1 MKHAIKACLVTK
13 AVIPNSHQYSQRIIH
28 QWIMLTFLWLILSI
42 ILCVSSAHAEEPIHF
57 TSAEILS
64 TPAIGYKPPPY
75 TVNDKDFKG
84 TWQSVSLPHALRPAI
99 IPKLIDDSQ
108 LNLPTIVTWY
118 RLHVPKL
125 LANSYPRFIYI
136 PRWKTDGRIAVYG
149 DSHIIYQSHANMS
162 WNGWNI
168 PLWIP
173 LEETAGATTPNVIL
187 IRIERPRSSGG
198 GISSI
203 WLGEDAQISWRYH
216 IRDVLQVQLP
226 FMSSAAFL
234 AVGIFSLFV
243 WLKQRNEWLYILF
256 FCVSLVAYLRSMHYF
271 LGTESLPM
279 SDAWF
284 SWLTINS
291 LFWLEALVHV
301 FLNYLHGRPQR
312 WLNWLIA
319 ATTLCFSVLTLPLLP
334 ILKDVYSIAT
344 PAYILLLIM
353 GISISLVGWKNSK
366 LSKSNDGLMLAGWGV
381 VGMMFGIYD
390 LLLVNNYIS
399 VESIYLGPYTN
410 ISAFLIFMIILF
422 RRYIGAIN
430 TIKQQNNNLENLLQA
445 QSSELQKNYLQLRK
459 IEQRQL
465 LAQERQRMMQDMHD
479 GLGSTLIS
487 ALRVVEHGNIS
498 EIVISEILKDCIDDL
513 KLAIDSMESLEA
525 DLLLLLATLR
535 YRIGPRLESSG
546 IKLLWEIKDVPPL
559 DWLDSNNALHILRIL
574 QEAFTNIIKHTF
586 STEIRAITRV
596 ENSYAVVSI
605 IDNGQGFDV
614 DTALKNGGRGLANQM
629 RRAEAIGAKVEW
641 NANSMGTCF
650 TLYLPIQQ
658 MKSSKILG
666 NIG

>member
-1 MKHAIKACLVTK
+1 MTE
-13 AVIPNSHQYSQRIIH
+13 AVIPNPHQYTYRNNH
-28 QWIMLTFLWLILSI
+28 QWLLLAVQWLMLSMILH
-42 ILCVSSAHAEEPIHF
+42 LSSAHADEPLHF

-64 TPAIGYKPPPY
+64 TPGIGYKPPPY
-75 TVNDKDFKG
+75 TVNDVDFDR
-84 TWQSVSLPHALRPAI
+84 TWQSVSLPHALIPAL
-99 IPKLIDDSQ
+99 IPKLIDDGQ

-125 LANSYPRFIYI
+125 RATNHPRFIYI

-149 DSHIIYQSHANMS
+149 DSHILYQSHANMA

-173 LEETAGATTPNVIL
+173 LEETAGTTTPKVIL

-203 WLGEDAQISWRYH
+203 WLGEAAQISWRYH
-216 IRDVLQVQLP
+216 VRDVLQVQLP

-234 AVGIFSLFV
+234 AVGIFSLLV
-243 WLKQRNEWLYILF
+243 WIKQRNEWLYGLF

-271 LGTESLPM
+271 LGSEPLPI

-291 LFWLEALVHV
+291 LFWLIALVHV
-301 FLNYLHGRPQR
+301 FLSYLHGRPRR
-312 WLNWLIA
+312 WLSWIIA
-319 ATTLCFSVLTLPLLP
+319 IITLCFGVLTLPLLS
-334 ILKDVYSIAT
+334 ILQNAYAIAS

-353 GISISLVGWKNSK
+353 GTSISLVGWKNSR

-381 VGMMFGIYD
+381 IGMAFGIYD

-399 VESIYLGPYTN
+399 IESIYLGPYTN

-422 RRYIGAIN
+422 RRYIGATN

-445 QSSELQKNYLQLRK
+445 QSAELQKSYHRLRE
-459 IEQRQL
+459 IEQRQM

-498 EIVISEILKDCIDDL
+498 EIVITEILKDCIDDL
-513 KLAIDSMESLEA
+513 KLAIDSMEPLEA

-546 IKLLWEIKDVPPL
+546 IKLRWEIKDVPPL
-559 DWLDSNNALHILRIL
+559 DWLDPNKALHILRIL
-574 QEAFTNIIKHTF
+574 QEAFTNIIKHTHA
-586 STEIRAITRV
+586 TEIRAVTGV
-596 ENSYAVVSI
+596 ERGYAVVTI
-605 IDNGQGFDV
+605 TDNGQGFNV
-614 DTALKNGGRGLANQM
+614 EAALKSGGRGLSNQM
-629 RRAEAIGAKVEW
+629 RRAEAIGAKVKW
-641 NANSMGTCF
+641 DANSMGTRF
-650 TLYLPIQQ
+650 TLYLPIQH
-658 MKSSKILG
+658 MKPSESLG
-666 NIG
+666 STS

>member
-1 MKHAIKACLVTK
+1 MTEAI
-13 AVIPNSHQYSQRIIH
+13 IPNLYQYTYRNNH
-28 QWIMLTFLWLILSI
+28 RWLLLTVQWLMLSM
-42 ILCVSSAHAEEPIHF
+42 ILCLSSAHADEPLHF

-64 TPAIGYKPPPY
+64 TPGIGYKPPPY
-75 TVNDKDFKG
+75 TVSDVDFDG
-84 TWQSVSLPHALRPAI
+84 TWQSVSLPHALIPAL
-99 IPKLIDDSQ
+99 IPKLIDDGQ

-125 LANSYPRFIYI
+125 LATNHPRFIYI

-149 DSHIIYQSHANMS
+149 DSHILYQSHANMA

-173 LEETAGATTPNVIL
+173 LEETAGTTTPKVIL

-203 WLGEDAQISWRYH
+203 WLGEAAQISWRYH
-216 IRDVLQVQLP
+216 VRDVLQVQLP

-234 AVGIFSLFV
+234 AVGIFSLLV
-243 WLKQRNEWLYILF
+243 WIKQRNEWLYGLF
-256 FCVSLVAYLRSMHYF
+256 FCVSLAAYLRSMHYF
-271 LGTESLPM
+271 LGSEPLPI

-291 LFWLEALVHV
+291 LFWLVALVHV
-301 FLNYLHGRPQR
+301 FLSYLHGRPRR
-312 WLNWLIA
+312 WLSWLIA
-319 ATTLCFSVLTLPLLP
+319 IITLCFGVLTLPLLS
-334 ILKDVYSIAT
+334 ILQNAYAIAS

-353 GISISLVGWKNSK
+353 GTSISLVGWKNSR

-381 VGMMFGIYD
+381 IGMMFGIYD

-399 VESIYLGPYTN
+399 IESIYLGPYTN

-422 RRYIGAIN
+422 RRYIGATN

-445 QSSELQKNYLQLRK
+445 QSAELQKSYHRLRE
-459 IEQRQL
+459 IEQRQM

-513 KLAIDSMESLEA
+513 KLAIDSMEPLEA

-546 IKLLWEIKDVPPL
+546 IKLRWEIKDVPSL
-559 DWLDSNNALHILRIL
+559 DWLDPNKALHILRIL
-574 QEAFTNIIKHTF
+574 QEAFTNIIKHTHA
-586 STEIRAITRV
+586 TEIRAATGV
-596 ENSYAVVSI
+596 EDSYAVVTI
-605 IDNGQGFDV
+605 TDNGQGFDV
-614 DTALKNGGRGLANQM
+614 EAALKSGGRGLSNQM
-629 RRAEAIGAKVEW
+629 RRADAIGAKVKW
-641 NANSMGTCF
+641 DANSMGTRF
-650 TLYLPIQQ
+650 TLYLPIQH
-658 MKSSKILG
+658 MKPGESLG
-666 NIG
+666 STS